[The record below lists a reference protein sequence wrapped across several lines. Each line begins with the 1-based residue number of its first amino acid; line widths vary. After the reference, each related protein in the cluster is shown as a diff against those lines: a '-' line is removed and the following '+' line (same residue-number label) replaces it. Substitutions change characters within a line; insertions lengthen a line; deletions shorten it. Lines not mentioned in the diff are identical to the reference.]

1 MSGTAIWARR
11 KRVGS
16 VIVTGPTG
24 GSAPGTDS
32 GFARSMR
39 KKTSRHQATLR
50 AGSWDGDCMA
60 LAAD

>member
-11 KRVGS
+11 KRAGS

-24 GSAPGTDS
+24 GSAPGMDS

-39 KKTSRHQATLR
+39 KKTSLHQATLR
-50 AGSWDGDCMA
+50 AGS
-60 LAAD
+60 

>member
-1 MSGTAIWARR
+1 MIEA
-11 KRVGS
+11 
-16 VIVTGPTG
+16 GPTG

-50 AGSWDGDCMA
+50 AGSWAGDCIA